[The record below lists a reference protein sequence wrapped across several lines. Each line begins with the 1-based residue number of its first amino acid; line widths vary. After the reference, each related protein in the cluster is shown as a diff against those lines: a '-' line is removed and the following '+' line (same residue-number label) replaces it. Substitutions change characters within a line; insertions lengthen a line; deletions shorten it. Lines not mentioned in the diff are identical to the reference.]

1 MTEGAHANRNK
12 EHVAMKKV
20 MLIGD
25 VRYNA
30 GCLAKEGE
38 EEVVNACRPV
48 PPPVNSRVAPPRGIE
63 PLLPG

>member
-1 MTEGAHANRNK
+1 
-12 EHVAMKKV
+12 MKKV

-38 EEVVNACRPV
+38 AELVNACRPV

>member
-1 MTEGAHANRNK
+1 
-12 EHVAMKKV
+12 MKKV

-38 EEVVNACRPV
+38 AEVVNACRLV
-48 PPPVNSRVAPPRGIE
+48 PPPVQK
-63 PLLPG
+63 PGGTP